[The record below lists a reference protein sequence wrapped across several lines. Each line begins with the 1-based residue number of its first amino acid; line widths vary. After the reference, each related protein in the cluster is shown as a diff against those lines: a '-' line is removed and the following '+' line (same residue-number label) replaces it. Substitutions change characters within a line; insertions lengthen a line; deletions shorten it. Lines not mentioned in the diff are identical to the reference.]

1 VPAAALAQSPGA
13 ERADLLGSGLA
24 SPSGWWGA
32 PGRAGW
38 LPDGDLGVG
47 YPWTLAGL
55 VAGTWALDEL
65 GRPRA
70 PMPAPGV
77 AGAQE
82 ALTWFDSL
90 SVAAGEGGGWDGF
103 DATLARASAGPGLL
117 GGPGAGGMPRAD
129 LVLTNG
135 SRALGDHA
143 LTLWRGDSLG
153 GFRAETAS
161 GERGPAGGLAGA
173 GRDLYDVAGAVAR
186 GRHLVEGAF
195 AHRRSNANLMGGET
209 QEVRGEGGHGRYRF
223 EGQRWRMEASLARG
237 YDRRES
243 SGGGWTP
250 EVRLAD
256 ENAAALELE
265 HGDEHRRLGVRW
277 SWDDARVTP
286 ARGDG
291 GRERSH
297 AQWGAVRWQGPFG
310 DGRLEA
316 ALGLG
321 RHGGIGRTEVAP
333 SIAWRFTGKPW
344 EGRVVLERLLTPV
357 WADLAAGQAPFLQD
371 SWVTGLEVGG
381 HALSGGR
388 ARVSFL
394 AGRTRDRALIA
405 RLPLES
411 LALRSGFRADPHVY
425 DFGLLVGEASWRT
438 RHWAS
443 GLEGF
448 ALARDAS
455 PLQPWVD
462 PGRGGRVFVEARA
475 SLFQGDLHVRPR
487 IDAWA
492 VGPRESEA
500 APSRA
505 LPGYVTFA
513 AGLQLTLA
521 DAVLLIEGRNLE
533 DRARPQTWVDLSTG
547 SEALGPGRELRTTFT
562 WRLWN

>member
-1 VPAAALAQSPGA
+1 LPATGLAQAPGA
-13 ERADLLGSGLA
+13 GRADLIGSGLA
-24 SPSGWWGA
+24 SPPGWWGA

-55 VAGTWALDEL
+55 VAGSWSLDEL

-70 PMPAPGV
+70 PLPSPGV
-77 AGAQE
+77 AGAQD
-82 ALTWFDSL
+82 ALGWFDSL
-90 SVAAGEGGGWDGF
+90 AVTAGEEAGWDGF
-103 DATLARASAGPGLL
+103 DATLARASALPGLL
-117 GGPGAGGMPRAD
+117 GMPSAGWKPRAD

-135 SRALGDHA
+135 ARGLADHA

-153 GFRAETAS
+153 GLRAETAS
-161 GERGPAGGLAGA
+161 GERGPSGGLAGA
-173 GRDLYDVAGAVAR
+173 GRDLYDVGAALVR
-186 GRHLVEGAF
+186 GRHVVEGAF
-195 AHRRSNANLMGGET
+195 AHRRASATLMGGET
-209 QEVRGEGGHGRYRF
+209 QEVRGEAGHGRYRF
-223 EGQRWRMEASLARG
+223 QGERWQAEASLARG

-243 SGGGWTP
+243 SGGAWLP
-250 EVRLAD
+250 ETRLAD
-256 ENAAALELE
+256 ENVATLELE
-265 HGDEHRRLGVRW
+265 HGDDRRRLGLRW
-277 SWDDARVTP
+277 SWEDARVTP

-297 AQWGAVRWQGPFG
+297 AQWGAVRWQAPFG

-321 RHGGIGRTEVAP
+321 RHGGIARTEVAP
-333 SIAWRFTGKPW
+333 SLAWRFTASPW

-357 WADLAAGQAPFLQD
+357 WSDLAAGQSPFLQD
-371 SWVTGLEVGG
+371 TWVSGLEVGG
-381 HALSGGR
+381 RAASGMT

-394 AGRTRDRALIA
+394 AGRTRDRALLA

-462 PGRGGRVFVEARA
+462 PGRGGRVFVEAA
-475 SLFQGDLHVRPR
+475 FSLFQGDLHVRPR

-500 APSRA
+500 ALSRA

-521 DAVLLIEGRNLE
+521 EAVVLIEGRNLE
-533 DRARPQTWVDLSTG
+533 DRAREQTWVDASTG
-547 SEALGPGRELRTTFT
+547 SEALGSRREIRTTFT